1 MTSMSNRANL
11 SPSHLI
17 PQAWQAFKRRPW
29 ISIGMWIVYA
39 IFSGQGGGGGQSLSN
54 VHLGPENTIWIR
66 TILLGLLA
74 FVLTV
79 IIMAGPIRGG
89 YDMAMLR
96 LIRGDDSVSFRDL
109 FAGFSKFR
117 KLFLTLL
124 LYSLAVLGGILL
136 LIVPGIILAIALWP
150 AFLLVMED
158 DLDPVGAIK
167 GAWALTRGYKMGIF
181 VLTLAGLLIM
191 IVGFLAL
198 GLGLFVAGPV
208 VELAR
213 IGAYQEMREAA
224 EASDRPPPRPE
235 QDRLDRS

>member
-66 TILLGLLA
+66 
-74 FVLTV
+74 
-79 IIMAGPIRGG
+79 
-89 YDMAMLR
+89 
-96 LIRGDDSVSFRDL
+96 GDDSVSFRYL

-181 VLTLAGLLIM
+181 VLTVAGLLIM

-198 GLGLFVAGPV
+198 GVGLFVAGPV